1 MLYFDKRI
9 RYLHYYENGVKLQ
22 SAGYVNFQVR
32 DQRCLMNL
40 YVRGPRLMGNGMGK
54 IYLEYGCV
62 FDDFPHIWK
71 EENAKCK
78 RVLLDEMQIWNGQG
92 SYYARLDAL
101 HMADTGLRYDQICG
115 ICIELSQNRVL
126 SSRWIV
132 EHTMPERLTGKSEN
146 IILEEFT
153 GISEDMVLE
162 DSAGTAE
169 DRASKSNTGKFYDN
183 FYLGEESDVSMTE
196 EKQGEE
202 WEENRERDLQEKA
215 EVTQSKN
222 SEVAREENLRTESEK
237 EPERTEETKETKAS
251 GTSEESEEAKT
262 PETSEGPEVA
272 KDSETAEKSEEMLKA
287 LDWSG
292 DEKKNKSDWES
303 LKEKFP
309 VIHPLGDEEYLKL
322 DLSDLSRLRDEKQ
335 VLEQNSFLLHG
346 YYNYK
351 YLILGKQ
358 EKEGKT
364 QYYLGVPGIYHE
376 REKAVAIMF
385 GFEAFEGNR
394 EPIRR
399 GDFGYYF
406 RRVSL
411 QNQREE

>member
-9 RYLHYYENGVKLQ
+9 RYLHYYESGVKLQ

-132 EHTMPERLTGKSEN
+132 EHTMPEKLTGISEN

-153 GISEDMVLE
+153 GISEDMVSE
-162 DSAGTAE
+162 ESAGTAE
-169 DRASKSNTGKFYDN
+169 DRASKRNTGKFYDN
-183 FYLGEESDVSMTE
+183 FYLGEESDASMTE
-196 EKQGEE
+196 EKSGEE

-215 EVTQSKN
+215 EET
-222 SEVAREENLRTESEK
+222 RERELQEK
-237 EPERTEETKETKAS
+237 AEETQERDLQ
-251 GTSEESEEAKT
+251 EEAE
-262 PETSEGPEVA
+262 ETQERDLQERA
-272 KDSETAEKSEEMLKA
+272 EETEKSEELLKA

-292 DEKKNKSDWES
+292 NEGKNKSDWED

-322 DLSDLSRLRDEKQ
+322 DLSDLSSLRDEKQ

-358 EKEGKT
+358 EKEGKL

-385 GFEAFEGNR
+385 GFEAFEGSR